1 MRKSYRITVMLLIAA
16 AVTGCAST
24 GSKEEKQMD
33 FQARM
38 EWKAPKPAVGTRPKI
53 LFVGN
58 SHIFYNDL
66 AGTFARIAD
75 AFGHKSDVYELSKGY
90 YSLKRYANPEDELG
104 ALFDKTMSGKKWDFV
119 LLQENTTMALS
130 DSAEEE
136 MFPYARTLDEKVKSA
151 GGQTAFLMTWA
162 PKDGIKDGFKKQ
174 SREELQSAMA
184 ENYITISDEL
194 DDLLIPAGIGFMRC
208 ADSYPEIELWDEDGY
223 HPSPAGTY
231 LTACIVYATVYQ
243 ESPENCSYI
252 ADLDTELAGK
262 LQEIAADVVLGNG
275 TSTAKKIEGHTGNQ
289 G

>member
-208 ADSYPEIELWDEDGY
+208 ADSYPEIELWDADGR

-231 LTACIVYATVYQ
+231 LTACTIYAVVYQ
-243 ESPENCSYI
+243 QSPEDCTYTGE
-252 ADLDTELAGK
+252 LDAEQAEK
-262 LQEIAADVVLGNG
+262 LQKIAAELILPGDGKKG
-275 TSTAKKIEGHTGNQ
+275 ISTALNQ
-289 G
+289 